1 MLFSSFWRLF
11 SCENGGIWRYHDLC
25 NLSDL
30 MISVIPLPQAV
41 TIRSVLLSMCNV
53 HELFKYNTVKGED
66 KLRIVFLSLL
76 REPKMI
82 LRKIVHAIGLC
93 YRKFEVSVL
102 CWRQDPARVRPMSDC
117 IEGKFAC
124 WSRGNEVSIW
134 RYYFSPSLKHA
145 RAKHPLWIHI

>member
-1 MLFSSFWRLF
+1 
-11 SCENGGIWRYHDLC
+11 
-25 NLSDL
+25 

-53 HELFKYNTVKGED
+53 HELFKYNTVKAED

-93 YRKFEVSVL
+93 YRKL
-102 CWRQDPARVRPMSDC
+102 
-117 IEGKFAC
+117 
-124 WSRGNEVSIW
+124 
-134 RYYFSPSLKHA
+134 RYQCYVEDRTQQGFDQ
-145 RAKHPLWIHI
+145 